1 MTRRLRRGAPLL
13 LLLLLALPRVGYAAD
28 DIFVQIAG
36 IQGDATDSGH
46 QNWIQ
51 AYALGNSVTATT
63 SPVGQRMG
71 TEFSDLSV
79 LKKIDRASP
88 ALFLSAARAHVFQTV
103 KIDFVRSGDTRFV
116 YFKMELR
123 EAQVTGVRT
132 NANLAD
138 DSITEFVT
146 LSYVEIAWEYIP
158 QNSDGSAGAPV
169 KGCWNRAE
177 GTSC

>member
-1 MTRRLRRGAPLL
+1 MSRRLRRGAPLL

-28 DIFVQIAG
+28 DIFVLIDG

-46 QNWIQ
+46 PQWIQ
-51 AYALGNSVTATT
+51 AYALGNSVTATR
-63 SPVGQRMG
+63 SPVGQRTG

-88 ALFLSAARAHVFQTV
+88 ALFLSAARALAFRTV
-103 KIDFVRSGDTRFV
+103 KIDFVRPGATRVV

-123 EAQVTGVRT
+123 EAQITGVRT

-158 QNSDGSAGAPV
+158 QNSDGSAGVSV

-177 GTSC
+177 STSC